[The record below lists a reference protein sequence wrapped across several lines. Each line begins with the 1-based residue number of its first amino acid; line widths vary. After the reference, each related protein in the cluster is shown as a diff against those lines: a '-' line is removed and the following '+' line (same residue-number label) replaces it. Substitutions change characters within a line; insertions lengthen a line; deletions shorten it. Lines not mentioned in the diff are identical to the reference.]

1 MPSDI
6 GLPTYE
12 SLLQTALDALPEGE
26 DRSENTLYYQEASAF
41 ALLGNE
47 LMIGARFV
55 YDAMDI
61 NNRRGR
67 ELDAFIGDY
76 CKLTRRL
83 AKRAEGEVTFTGK
96 VGAYIPQ
103 GTLVAAGDEQFATLW
118 GDTIKE
124 GGTVNID
131 VQAVKVG
138 NIGYFAAGAIDKI
151 VTNTLVNITGVTN
164 AKPLIN
170 GVDEE
175 TDDAFRTRY
184 RWHLQHFPYNLN
196 DSTLRE
202 WSAEVDGIGQVRIAG
217 KKGSGN
223 ITVYAL
229 DNNYE
234 PASEQLIT
242 SLQAHIAGNLFYGFN
257 ILVTAPTAE
266 VVPIGINVK
275 KTDDSLAA
283 TVKEALERHIK
294 TYPDPNYVRTD
305 LSVWE
310 VINVVEKVTNMDNI
324 NDITVG
330 DGSKPVYTLSATDGS
345 KLLSIGD
352 INVTVG

>member
-12 SLLQTALDALPEGE
+12 SLLQTALDGLPEGE
-26 DRSENTLYYQEASAF
+26 DRSENTFYFQQASAF

-61 NNRRGR
+61 NNRSGR
-67 ELDAFIGDY
+67 ELDAFIGDR
-76 CKLTRRL
+76 CKLTRRA
-83 AKRAEGEVTFTGK
+83 AKRAEGDVTFTGT
-96 VGAYIPQ
+96 VGAYVPQ
-103 GTLVAAGDEQFATLW
+103 GTIVAAGDEQFATLW
-118 GDTIKE
+118 GDTVKE
-124 GGTVNID
+124 GGTVDIG

-138 NIGYFAAGAIDKI
+138 NIGYIAAGAVNKL
-151 VTNTLVNITGVTN
+151 VSTTLVNISGATN

-175 TDDAFRTRY
+175 TDDAFRARY

-217 KKGSGN
+217 KKGSSN
-223 ITVYAL
+223 ITLYAL
-229 DNNYE
+229 DSNYE

-257 ILVTAPTAE
+257 IVVTAPITEA
-266 VVPIGINVK
+266 VPIGIKVK
-275 KTDDSLAA
+275 KADDSLAA
-283 TVKEALERHIK
+283 IVKEALERHIK
-294 TYPDPNYVRTD
+294 TYPDPNYVRND

-330 DGSKPVYTLSATDGS
+330 DGSKPVYILSATDGS

>member
-12 SLLQTALDALPEGE
+12 SLLQTALDGLPEGE
-26 DRSENTLYYQEASAF
+26 DRSENTFYFQQASAF

-61 NNRRGR
+61 NNRSGR
-67 ELDAFIGDY
+67 ELDAFIGDR
-76 CKLTRRL
+76 CKLTRRV
-83 AKRAEGEVTFTGK
+83 AKRAEGDVTFTGT
-96 VGAYIPQ
+96 VGAYVPQ

-118 GDTIKE
+118 GDTVKE
-124 GGTVNID
+124 GGTVDIG

-138 NIGYFAAGAIDKI
+138 NIGYIAAGAVNKLAS
-151 VTNTLVNITGVTN
+151 TTLVNISGVTN

-175 TDDAFRTRY
+175 TDDAFRARY

-196 DSTLRE
+196 NSTLRE

-217 KKGSGN
+217 KKGSSN
-223 ITVYAL
+223 ITIYAL
-229 DNNYE
+229 DSNYE

-257 ILVTAPTAE
+257 IVVTAPVAE
-266 VVPIGINVK
+266 AVQIGIKVK

-283 TVKEALERHIK
+283 TVKSALESHIK
-294 TYPDPNYVRTD
+294 TYPDPNYVRND

-330 DGSKPVYTLSATDGS
+330 DGSKPVYILSATDGS

-352 INVTVG
+352 INVMVG

>member
-12 SLLQTALDALPEGE
+12 SLLQTALDGLPEGE
-26 DRSENTLYYQEASAF
+26 DRSENTFYFQQASAF

-61 NNRRGR
+61 NNRSGR
-67 ELDAFIGDY
+67 ELDAFIGDR
-76 CKLTRRL
+76 CKLTRRA
-83 AKRAEGEVTFTGK
+83 AKRAEGDVTFTGT
-96 VGAYIPQ
+96 VGAYVPQ
-103 GTLVAAGDEQFATLW
+103 GTIVAAGDEQFATLW
-118 GDTIKE
+118 GDTVKE
-124 GGTVNID
+124 GGTVDIG

-138 NIGYFAAGAIDKI
+138 NIGYIAAGAVNKL
-151 VTNTLVNITGVTN
+151 VSTTLVNISGATN

-175 TDDAFRTRY
+175 TDDAFRARY

-217 KKGSGN
+217 KKGSSN
-223 ITVYAL
+223 ITLYAL
-229 DNNYE
+229 DSNYE

-257 ILVTAPTAE
+257 IVVTAPITEA
-266 VVPIGINVK
+266 VPIGIKVK
-275 KTDDSLAA
+275 KADDSLAA
-283 TVKEALERHIK
+283 IVKEALERHIK
-294 TYPDPNYVRTD
+294 TYPDPNYVRND

-330 DGSKPVYTLSATDGS
+330 DGSKPGYILSATDGS

>member
-12 SLLQTALDALPEGE
+12 SLLQTALDGLPEGE
-26 DRSENTLYYQEASAF
+26 DRSENTFYFQQASAF

-61 NNRRGR
+61 NNRSGR
-67 ELDAFIGDY
+67 ELDAFIGDR
-76 CKLTRRL
+76 CKLTRRA
-83 AKRAEGEVTFTGK
+83 AKRAEGDVTFTGT
-96 VGAYIPQ
+96 VGAYVPQ
-103 GTLVAAGDEQFATLW
+103 GTIVAAGDEQFATLW
-118 GDTIKE
+118 GDTVKE
-124 GGTVNID
+124 GGTVDIG

-138 NIGYFAAGAIDKI
+138 NIGYIAAGAVNKL
-151 VTNTLVNITGVTN
+151 VSTTLVNISGATN

-175 TDDAFRTRY
+175 TDDAFRARY

-217 KKGSGN
+217 NKGSSN
-223 ITVYAL
+223 ITLYAL
-229 DNNYE
+229 DSNYE
-234 PASEQLIT
+234 PASEQIIT

-257 ILVTAPTAE
+257 IVVTAPITEA
-266 VVPIGINVK
+266 VPIGIKVK
-275 KTDDSLAA
+275 KADDSLAA
-283 TVKEALERHIK
+283 IVKEALERHIK
-294 TYPDPNYVRTD
+294 TYPDPNYVRND

-330 DGSKPVYTLSATDGS
+330 DGSKPVYILSATDGS

>member
-12 SLLQTALDALPEGE
+12 SLLQTALDGLPEGE
-26 DRSENTLYYQEASAF
+26 DRSENTFYFQQASAF

-61 NNRRGR
+61 NNRSGR
-67 ELDAFIGDY
+67 ELDAFIGDR
-76 CKLTRRL
+76 CKLTRRA
-83 AKRAEGEVTFTGK
+83 AKRAEGDVTFTGT
-96 VGAYIPQ
+96 VGAYVPQ
-103 GTLVAAGDEQFATLW
+103 GTIVAAGDEQFATLW
-118 GDTIKE
+118 GDTVKE
-124 GGTVNID
+124 GGTVDIG

-138 NIGYFAAGAIDKI
+138 NIGYIAAGAVNKL
-151 VTNTLVNITGVTN
+151 VSTTLVNISGATN

-175 TDDAFRTRY
+175 TDDAFRARY

-217 KKGSGN
+217 NKGSSN
-223 ITVYAL
+223 ITLYAL
-229 DNNYE
+229 DSNYE
-234 PASEQLIT
+234 PASEQIIT

-257 ILVTAPTAE
+257 IVVTAPITEA
-266 VVPIGINVK
+266 VPFGIKVK

-283 TVKEALERHIK
+283 IVKEALERHIK
-294 TYPDPNYVRTD
+294 TYPDPNYVRND

-330 DGSKPVYTLSATDGS
+330 DGSKPVYILSATDGS